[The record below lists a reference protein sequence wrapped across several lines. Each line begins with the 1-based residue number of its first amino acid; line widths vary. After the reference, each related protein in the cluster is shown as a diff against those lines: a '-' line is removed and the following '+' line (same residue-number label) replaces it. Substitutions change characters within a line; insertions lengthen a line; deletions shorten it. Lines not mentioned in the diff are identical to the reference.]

1 MSLSL
6 FEVEH
11 GIQEL
16 MDMRDAA
23 VDEGAP
29 SDELAVI
36 DKTIAEYFQKEVRNV
51 NGIAHAITTYEAA
64 AQIAKDEVE
73 RIQAHA
79 RRLQGRADRIRE
91 NALKA
96 MQAFSVKKLETPTHR
111 LSVCG
116 NGGVEPLE
124 VTNRHVLPPAFLK
137 ITVTLPYETWLS
149 VIWKCEQYAGAESYT
164 VDKLKKTEERYKPEP
179 DAVAIREALKRRE
192 PCPECKG
199 KGTAADYVGL
209 EMRCVEAECPRCE
222 GKGTIPNTV
231 PGAQLLPRG
240 EHLRVS

>member
-23 VDEGAP
+23 VYENAP
-29 SDELAVI
+29 AEELAVI
-36 DKTIAEYFQKEVRNV
+36 DQTIAEYFQKEVINV

-124 VTNRHVLPPAFLK
+124 VSTLVIPRDLC
-137 ITVTLPYETWLS
+137 TVTVKMPFLVWRDLFDCYNRE
-149 VIWKCEQYAGAESYT
+149 YT
-164 VDKLKKTEERYKPEP
+164 EAVLKADSHRIAEP
-179 DAVAIREALKRRE
+179 DQKAIREALKQRST
-192 PCPECKG
+192 CPECKG
-199 KGTAADYVGL
+199 AKRVATCDSEHGENPEWRD
-209 EMRCVEAECPRCE
+209 CPRCE

>member
-36 DKTIAEYFQKEVRNV
+36 DKTIAEYFQKEVRKV

-96 MQAFSVKKLETPTHR
+96 MQAFSVNKLETPTHR

-116 NGGVEPLE
+116 NGGVEPLGAPNMELLPMALKRVILTMPAHLWREIGEEYRKAFGGWFPSAVQEMLNGIKE
-124 VTNRHVLPPAFLK
+124 V
-137 ITVTLPYETWLS
+137 I
-149 VIWKCEQYAGAESYT
+149 
-164 VDKLKKTEERYKPEP
+164 EP
-179 DAVAIREALKRRE
+179 DTKAIREALKQRIT
-192 PCPECKG
+192 CPECKG
-199 KGTAADYVGL
+199 GGFILPFNQDV
-209 EMRCVEAECPRCE
+209 CPRCE

>member
-29 SDELAVI
+29 PDELAVI
-36 DKTIAEYFQKEVRNV
+36 DQTIAEYFQKEVRKV

-96 MQAFSVKKLETPTHR
+96 MQAFGVKKLETPTHR

-116 NGGVEPLE
+116 NGGIEPLDIGRDLLRPGYLLASVE
-124 VTNRHVLPPAFLK
+124 LDMEDWQAAMDAILEAGLVHIHTRMQSTMTNP
-137 ITVTLPYETWLS
+137 IPYN
-149 VIWKCEQYAGAESYT
+149 A
-164 VDKLKKTEERYKPEP
+164 
-179 DAVAIREALKRRE
+179 AIRQALKQRVT
-192 PCPECKG
+192 CPECKG
-199 KGTAADYVGL
+199 IGADYNNW
-209 EMRCVEAECPRCE
+209 AAIPCPRCE